1 MIKTIKQTQ
10 YEIMAFDLENTVDPE
25 SVKNNETRM
34 WLGCL
39 IGEDDKLGDD
49 VFYYDIVDF
58 VDKLEEL
65 TKPIGRSNKHK
76 NLMIYIWNLAHE
88 WSFILPELVRRGLK
102 PGQISPRKGKSG
114 MSYEAVTNKSVS
126 SVWTAGIKF
135 NSNGGIIRFRDLAKL
150 LGGSLKNAA
159 KSLKTETQ
167 KGDDEGDL
175 IDYEAPRPK
184 GYIPTELEK
193 EYNYN
198 DCRIIIEILQKIN
211 NTEDKYFWK
220 SLSAAS
226 WSASTFIGETYKKY
240 KKPMA
245 QYRKDYPQLYDKEN
259 DFIRKTIKGG
269 ICYATPYHQGENI
282 KTPVFHIDAHQ
293 MHPSQMYFKFFPYG
307 HGKYF
312 KGEPPKDRINAVHV
326 LVSYSGVKLHSNI
339 NCLNRGTFFAD
350 GLELWLWDFEI
361 PTMYKCYEDKG
372 WDVYTG
378 QNNCEEYHYPI
389 LSDFLKALNAVVKE
403 KKFSQRL
410 NDDYVGSLVSRFS
423 NLRKGPKGRMLNTEY
438 SVDFSKLV
446 EQNVIIEL
454 ENLKSAEDK
463 ALLMGL
469 FLARL
474 SAVLRQKHKA
484 NKDFRHIT
492 LIEEAHRLLSK
503 VEYGDSGSKK
513 SAVET
518 FSDLL
523 AEVRKYGEGLIIV
536 DQIPNKLAPEVI
548 KNTNTKIIHKILARD
563 DKETVGDS
571 MMMNDKQKEFLSA
584 LETGQAVVFTE
595 GLSKPVHI
603 AIQRVTDT
611 NEAEISDELVR
622 NRFLHYVNMKA
633 NNQLKELYIKDEVI
647 ERFYEKY
654 NQELMKFANQ
664 YRNKSLS
671 YSANEFM
678 NEINSFCKNQ
688 DKNMKSKCESESVL
702 DILAKEKSNHSS
714 LNGYKERLCV
724 FSKKYFIYKDLK
736 GGLKDEQLANL
747 VRFL

>member
-1 MIKTIKQTQ
+1 MIKTINQTQ

-49 VFYYDIVDF
+49 VFYYDIADF

-102 PGQISPRKGKSG
+102 PGQISPRKGKAG
-114 MSYEAVTNKSVS
+114 KSYEAVTNKSVS

-293 MHPSQMYFKFFPYG
+293 MHPSQMYYKFFPYG

-312 KGEPPKDRINAVHV
+312 KGEPPKDMINAVHV
-326 LVSYSGVKLHSNI
+326 RVSYSGVKLHSNI

-361 PTMYKCYEDKG
+361 PTMYKCYEDL
-372 WDVYTG
+372 
-378 QNNCEEYHYPI
+378 EIEYIDGY
-389 LSDFLKALNAVVKE
+389 SYKMK
-403 KKFSQRL
+403 RL
-410 NDDYVGSLVSRFS
+410 
-423 NLRKGPKGRMLNTEY
+423 PW
-438 SVDFSKLV
+438 
-446 EQNVIIEL
+446 
-454 ENLKSAEDK
+454 
-463 ALLMGL
+463 
-469 FLARL
+469 RL
-474 SAVLRQKHKA
+474 
-484 NKDFRHIT
+484 
-492 LIEEAHRLLSK
+492 
-503 VEYGDSGSKK
+503 
-513 SAVET
+513 
-518 FSDLL
+518 LL
-523 AEVRKYGEGLIIV
+523 AENYNNRLKCKLAGDDYGQKRFKLLNNSFYGKLLENSKDKTIV
-536 DQIPNKLAPEVI
+536 DVI
-548 KNTNTKIIHKILARD
+548 NEKGIIDTI
-563 DKETVGDS
+563 E
-571 MMMNDKQKEFLSA
+571 
-584 LETGQAVVFTE
+584 
-595 GLSKPVHI
+595 LSKDSESNCGKYAYIPVGSCI
-603 AIQRVTDT
+603 PAYSRVALVETALLFDYRDVIYFDTDSIFVMYNDNTRKVWESNKINKT
-611 NEAEISDELVR
+611 NFFGGWGLEGE
-622 NRFLHYVNMKA
+622 NGLHYGMRAVCAKRYITTDSKGNKDVKCAGMGVEEFFKQVA
-633 NNQLKELYIKDEVI
+633 IDKHYLEKNERNNRKIVEGVQKFLKENDIANIKMDGVYIQVRQRTKAKGGTIIKTVNKYIKKTPTMED
-647 ERFYEKY
+647 Y
-654 NQELMKFANQ
+654 M
-664 YRNKSLS
+664 
-671 YSANEFM
+671 
-678 NEINSFCKNQ
+678 
-688 DKNMKSKCESESVL
+688 
-702 DILAKEKSNHSS
+702 
-714 LNGYKERLCV
+714 
-724 FSKKYFIYKDLK
+724 
-736 GGLKDEQLANL
+736 
-747 VRFL
+747 